1 MFEKINLRGQ
11 VWFTSLQGK
20 KRRRRQKRSG
30 ILLARKQLRRSNK
43 SMNQQEKRE
52 SELPV
57 WSGINSL
64 TYCEETLEL
73 GQVWACLHSPSQKTW
88 FSQRGRSEAAILL
101 VDSVFLLLLLLF
113 FFSLSLCGATEAV
126 NTWKQTH
133 NPDSLLISV
142 GPWVERVISY

>member
-30 ILLARKQLRRSNK
+30 VLLARNNWEEVIRAR
-43 SMNQQEKRE
+43 MNQQEKRE

-113 FFSLSLCGATEAV
+113 FFSLSLWRHRGCKHLETNTQSRQLINISRAGSGAG
-126 NTWKQTH
+126 
-133 NPDSLLISV
+133 D
-142 GPWVERVISY
+142 

>member
-30 ILLARKQLRRSNK
+30 ILLARKKLRRSNK

-88 FSQRGRSEAAILL
+88 FSQRGHSEAAILL

-113 FFSLSLCGATEAV
+113 FFSHSLWRHRGCKHLETNTQSRQLINISRAVSGAG
-126 NTWKQTH
+126 
-133 NPDSLLISV
+133 D
-142 GPWVERVISY
+142 